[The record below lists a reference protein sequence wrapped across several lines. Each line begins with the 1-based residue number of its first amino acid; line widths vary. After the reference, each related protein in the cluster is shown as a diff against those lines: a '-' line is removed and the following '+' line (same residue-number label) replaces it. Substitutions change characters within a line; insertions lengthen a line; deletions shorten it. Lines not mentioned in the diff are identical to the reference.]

1 MAVWTEDDDTTKYS
15 MLSKDQSFD
24 NDIAVKYE
32 YDAKA
37 IDDSMIGEYIVDD
50 STEYYKVILKYKNN
64 STTVVE
70 KCTMERLKLS
80 DMRDLL
86 AYKLNLVYNENMRVI
101 RVYAIVETNK
111 FDNRIALVKDKKVS
125 KTGEDKYTYKVILSV
140 TSSTVG
146 SYEIDEDVYSK
157 YRVGDIITFKP
168 NEKDDKKIVLE
179 ETFKRESIGY
189 KRDLIVK
196 DFDIQNRKITLNDGS
211 IMNLSEDVYVWN
223 GSRINLNTY
232 RIVKAKVSEQ
242 AESGWSFN
250 SLEMATKDNLSVQEG
265 DRIAIGELDKVIVI
279 YSGYD
284 KWKSSNFALH
294 RVTLWYNLVVSVFM

>member
-1 MAVWTEDDDTTKYS
+1 
-15 MLSKDQSFD
+15 
-24 NDIAVKYE
+24 
-32 YDAKA
+32 
-37 IDDSMIGEYIVDD
+37 
-50 STEYYKVILKYKNN
+50 
-64 STTVVE
+64 
-70 KCTMERLKLS
+70 MERLKLS

-140 TSSTVG
+140 TGSTVG

-279 YSGYD
+279 YSGYE
-284 KWKSSNFALH
+284 K
-294 RVTLWYNLVVSVFM
+294 